1 MTELRVNGK
10 MDARRCVQAR
20 EYRKACGELWTTIE
34 KTDFF
39 VDKKRVLV
47 LGTEEFMYP
56 ALYVAE
62 RMEEQG
68 IFVRCHSTTR
78 SPIAVSS
85 EEEYPL
91 HRRYELESL
100 YETGRRTFIYELDK
114 YDAVLILTD
123 ARDGGRGV
131 DTLVNA
137 LKSCGNQDVF
147 LVRWC

>member
-1 MTELRVNGK
+1 M
-10 MDARRCVQAR
+10 
-20 EYRKACGELWTTIE
+20 
-34 KTDFF
+34 
-39 VDKKRVLV
+39 V

-137 LKSCGNQDVF
+137 LKSCGNQEIF